1 MIAAEVAAKNLLAY
15 EMVRCCVQMRWKRS
29 RASRHGSMQQW
40 LSCEVADMK
49 KAFTTEELVM
59 NFMEFTKRGDE
70 VSASLALET
79 QRLVRMHNAQI
90 VELR

>member
-1 MIAAEVAAKNLLAY
+1 MLQNLVEKVKESLKTPFA
-15 EMVRCCVQMRWKRS
+15 
-29 RASRHGSMQQW
+29 QQW

-59 NFMEFTKRGDE
+59 NFIEFTKRGDE

-79 QRLVRMHNAQI
+79 QR
-90 VELR
+90 